1 MYSNSLSIK
10 LFTKARKKLNTF
22 SFDFTDNNKY
32 FKSNS
37 FQPEQDRPYVDIML
51 KEYNLNHTYLECSN
65 EELADMLYCSVD
77 AKDLPGMADVDAS
90 MLYFCKLVKN
100 ITKLH

>member
-1 MYSNSLSIK
+1 MVSDVPVCSFLSGGVDSCIVTALASNHLQK
-10 LFTKARKKLNTF
+10 QGKTLNTF

-51 KEYNLNHTYLECSN
+51 K
-65 EELADMLYCSVD
+65 
-77 AKDLPGMADVDAS
+77 
-90 MLYFCKLVKN
+90 N
-100 ITKLH
+100 II